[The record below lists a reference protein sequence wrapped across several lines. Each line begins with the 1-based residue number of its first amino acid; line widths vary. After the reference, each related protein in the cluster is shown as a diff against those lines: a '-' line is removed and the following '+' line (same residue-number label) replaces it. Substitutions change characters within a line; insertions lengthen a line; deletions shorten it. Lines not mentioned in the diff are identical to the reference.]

1 MPPGHQEC
9 GHQLAEAPEEE
20 SLMASSHSVGGED
33 TTPPENKAAWN
44 GSVSHNWANRIT
56 QYRDTI
62 TEDSPTLINGN
73 PNILMNDN
81 GTDMCSLVCNN
92 QVEAEVIVHSEL
104 SDPERAHG
112 ESCSKREDSSST
124 RGLSLSE
131 DGYPHLSQCSPPR
144 EEGPPEK
151 LSVAQISSSLPLI
164 KLVSN
169 HNGELEA
176 TEGELTADSELQ
188 RDTVLTNG
196 FHSPE
201 TVRSVLRS
209 EPLENGESRHC
220 PTASGKAVTVGL
232 APAPF
237 ISSGLVHPTSAVHT
251 YLCP

>member
-1 MPPGHQEC
+1 MHK
-9 GHQLAEAPEEE
+9 
-20 SLMASSHSVGGED
+20 SLNYNARVTLDNVFLFILLEINYKISTCCLLDQPSHISSLNYPDYSTLLVILRKVLLISNIF
-33 TTPPENKAAWN
+33 TPVVVAF
-44 GSVSHNWANRIT
+44 
-56 QYRDTI
+56 Q
-62 TEDSPTLINGN
+62 
-73 PNILMNDN
+73 
-81 GTDMCSLVCNN
+81 DMCSLVCNN